1 MNSLFKVVAI
11 LCCVFSLGVNAAFIT
26 IDEPAMDTIFAQDSF
41 NGDNIDIRIG
51 DAVEYVDEDLLKM
64 DSEDKWSLM
73 GNNHFGS
80 TTTVNFWFLDS
91 ISWCSNINSNYVGC
105 GESSGNDFV
114 VESVYA
120 SGNYNAELLSHE
132 LGHNLGLPHR
142 DGTINNELM
151 DKNMNGGT
159 TLLTSEVET
168 IFENASSLVKLDDLG
183 YYIDIIP
190 VLVVAAATATAATT
204 DVPEPSTMMLLAV
217 GLFAIRIR
225 RLIY

>member
-11 LCCVFSLGVNAAFIT
+11 LCGVFSLGVNAAFIT
-26 IDEPAMDTIFAQDSF
+26 IDEPGMDTIFAQDSF
-41 NGDNIDIRIG
+41 DGADIDIRVG
-51 DAVEYVDEDLLKM
+51 AAVEYVDEDLLTM
-64 DSEDKWSLM
+64 DSASKWSLM
-73 GNNHFGS
+73 SNNHFGS
-80 TTTVNFWFLDS
+80 ATTVNFWFLDS
-91 ISWCSNINSNYVGC
+91 ISWCTDTNSNYVGC
-105 GESSGNDFV
+105 GDFPGNDFV

-120 SGNYNAELLSHE
+120 DSGYNAELLSHE
-132 LGHNLGLPHR
+132 LGHNLGLAHR
-142 DGTINNELM
+142 NDSTNNELM
-151 DKNMNGGT
+151 DPIINGGT

-190 VLVVAAATATAATT
+190 VLVVAAATATTAAT